1 LKLSKPIRK
10 KRRDAPLFSNWY
22 KMQNKMQ
29 DLSFEEQLQR
39 LEEIVEI
46 LDDGESALDEMLV
59 LYEEGMKRSQS
70 CREYLEKAEQ
80 KVTLIQSQYS

>member
-1 LKLSKPIRK
+1 MTELNDVKKKLE
-10 KRRDAPLFSNWY
+10 
-22 KMQNKMQ
+22 

-46 LDDGESALDEMLV
+46 LDDGEAALDEMLA
-59 LYEEGMKRSQS
+59 LYEEGMQRSQY

-80 KVTLIQSQYS
+80 KVTLIQNS

>member
-1 LKLSKPIRK
+1 MTKLNDVK
-10 KRRDAPLFSNWY
+10 KDLE
-22 KMQNKMQ
+22 

-46 LDDGESALDEMLV
+46 LDDGEAALDEMLT
-59 LYEEGMKRSQS
+59 LYEEGMQRSQY

-80 KVTLIQSQYS
+80 KVILIQNS